1 MKKPILTLSL
11 LLLAMILFYAPSSS
25 AQTPPDNLN
34 GSGLRT
40 WLKQNY
46 YDGKHSTLGYSTA
59 RMRMYNFIDNK
70 NNQITGVYSGYVK
83 SWTFGGNGTNP
94 MPINA
99 EHTVPQSFFGKN
111 EPMRS
116 DIHHLFPTYSNWNSE
131 RSNHPFGEITDSST
145 DKWMY
150 LSNSQSSVPGSNIDR
165 YSESISSRFE
175 PREDQKGNTARAI
188 FYFYTMYPTQAG
200 AMSKVGDINVFYQWH
215 LQDPVDAN
223 EIARNNSIEQY
234 QGNKNPYIS
243 HPEWIA
249 RAWDLGGIVT
259 PPTAYCA
266 SKGNSVADEWINKVT
281 FGSINNTSGAN
292 AGYKDYTNFST
303 DVNKGSSYSITI
315 NPAWSGTVYNEA
327 YAVWIDWNQDGD
339 FNDSGETVF
348 TKGASASA
356 SASGSIAIPTTAT
369 LGETIMR
376 ITMKYNALPSACE
389 TFDYGE
395 VEDYKIVVKSG
406 GGSTAPNPAP
416 TNYCFTKGNNV
427 SDEWIGKV
435 TIGSISNTTSAN
447 GGYGNFTSQKTDLT
461 KGNSYSITI
470 NPTWSGTVYDEA
482 YAVWVD
488 WNRDGDFSDSGER
501 VYSKSASKATSA
513 TGSFTVPS
521 GASVGYTRMRVSMK
535 YNAIPTACETFSYGE
550 VEDYELNI
558 KSITAS
564 NLKIGNNQ
572 VAASNLMLYP
582 NPSNG
587 SSKMSINL
595 PTTTNVTIS
604 VYDINGYL
612 IFSKEKRQAKGI
624 ENFEIKNLIKGVY
637 IVRLTGNNINV
648 TKQLMVE

>member
-1 MKKPILTLSL
+1 MKKPIFAL
-11 LLLAMILFYAPSSS
+11 LLLAAILCCAPSSF

-46 YDGKHSTLGYSTA
+46 YDGKHSSLGYSTA

-70 NNQITGVYSGYVK
+70 NNQIVGVYSGYVK
-83 SWTFGGNGTNP
+83 SWTFGGSGTNP

-99 EHTVPQSFFGKN
+99 EHTVPQSFFGKS

-116 DIHHLFPTYSNWNSE
+116 DIHHLFPTYNNWNSE

-150 LSNSQSSVPGSNIDR
+150 LSNSQSSIPSSNINS

-200 AMSKVGDINVFYQWH
+200 ALSKVGDINVFYQWH

-223 EIARNNSIEQY
+223 EIARNNGIKQY
-234 QGNKNPYIS
+234 QGNENPYVS
-243 HPEWIA
+243 HPEWIG
-249 RAWDLGGIVT
+249 RAWDLGDVVN
-259 PPTAYCA
+259 PPTAYCT
-266 SKGNSVADEWINKVT
+266 SKGNSIADEWINKVT

-292 AGYKDYTNFST
+292 AGYKDYTNLST
-303 DVNKGSSYSITI
+303 DVNKGSAYTITI
-315 NPAWSGTVYNEA
+315 NPSWSGTVYNEA

-339 FNDSGETVF
+339 FNDSGESVF
-348 TKGASASA
+348 TKGASSST
-356 SASGSIAIPTTAT
+356 SASGSITVPATAT
-369 LGETIMR
+369 LGETTMR
-376 ITMKYNALPSACE
+376 VTMKYNALPSACE

-406 GGSTAPNPAP
+406 GGSTVPNPAP
-416 TNYCFTKGNNV
+416 TNYCSTKGNSI

-435 TIGSISNTTSAN
+435 TIGTINNTTGAN
-447 GGYGNFTSQKTDLT
+447 GGYGNFTSQKTDVT
-461 KGNSYSITI
+461 KGSSYSITI
-470 NPTWSGTVYDEA
+470 NPTWSGTIYSEG

-488 WNRDGDFSDSGER
+488 WNRDGDFSDSNER

-521 GASVGYTRMRVSMK
+521 GASIGYTRMRVSMK
-535 YNAIPTACETFSYGE
+535 YDAIPTACETFTYGE
-550 VEDYELNI
+550 VEDYELNV
-558 KSITAS
+558 KSATAS
-564 NLKIGNNQ
+564 NLKIANNQ
-572 VAASNLMLYP
+572 IAASSLMIYP
-582 NPSNG
+582 NPSHGNA
-587 SSKMSINL
+587 KMSINL

-604 VYDINGYL
+604 VYDINGYM
-612 IFSKEKRQAKGI
+612 IFSQEKRQVKGI
-624 ENFEIKNLIKGVY
+624 ENFEIKDLIKGVY
-637 IVRLTGNNINV
+637 IIRLTGNNINV